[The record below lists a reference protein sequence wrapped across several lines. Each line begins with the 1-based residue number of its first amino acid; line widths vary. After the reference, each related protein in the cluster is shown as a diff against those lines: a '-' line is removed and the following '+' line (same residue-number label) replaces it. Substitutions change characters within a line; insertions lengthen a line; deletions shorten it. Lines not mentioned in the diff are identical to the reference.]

1 MSCKRG
7 IRLCCC
13 LPHYII
19 IIIINVGRDLTRR
32 IVQASDGAVGE

>member
-7 IRLCCC
+7 IRLRCCVP
-13 LPHYII
+13 LII